1 MDQNRYRIVNF
12 VADEGVFIQF
22 KEALKRDRLSRAR
35 AIEQFLSSYAY
46 CLDSSF
52 TVATE
57 EKREKKRISKR
68 RKLFQLRISEH
79 IYNAFSV
86 KVEKEK
92 ADVNLVL
99 DQFFRNYVAFMKNSA
114 AFMKNKSGTD
124 GE

>member
-12 VADEGVFIQF
+12 VADEGVLTQF
-22 KEALKRDRLSRAR
+22 KEALHRDRLSMAR

-52 TVATE
+52 TVATG
-57 EKREKKRISKR
+57 EKREKKRSNKR
-68 RKLFQLRISEH
+68 RTVSQLRISEH
-79 IYNAFSV
+79 IYNAFSA

-92 ADVNLVL
+92 ADVNLLL
-99 DQFFRNYVAFMKNSA
+99 DQFLRNYAAFMKTVQP
-114 AFMKNKSGTD
+114 FKNKSGTD